1 MKINPEKANEKI
13 QKIMEKITKSDD
25 CCRLTVTEKGILKFS
40 DKRPHATREFI
51 LATNDGWWFGDGL
64 ETISSVKALDRERFV
79 AAFDCGHFVSHTE
92 DGVEYISDKKAA
104 SENFFFYLCARI
116 SNRILV
122 MTVNGKTYPKLSR
135 LAMPYDEDMADFL
148 AAVVYDL
155 VAHEYAKFAQSVTGK
170 DEEANV
176 EEK

>member
-1 MKINPEKANEKI
+1 MKIENEKI
-13 QKIMEKITKSDD
+13 EKVMEKIVKSKD
-25 CCRLTVTEKGILKFS
+25 CCNLMVTPHGILKFS
-40 DKRPHATREFI
+40 DNRPHATREFI

-79 AAFDCGHFVSHTE
+79 AAFDSNHFISRTE
-92 DGVEYISDKKAA
+92 ESIEHISDRKQA
-104 SENFFFYLCARI
+104 SADFFFYLCAKV

-155 VAHEYAKFAQSVTGK
+155 IGHEYPDFLQSAIRK
-170 DEEANV
+170 DERVNV
-176 EEK
+176 EEE